1 MIFVRD
7 YLRKMFL
14 AGGLA
19 ISLTTAALDLSYG
32 SLSPSSRRDLLAE
45 YTDLQF
51 PGILSTV
58 LDFFIKIFASHFG
71 IVCQTSE
78 SIAQRIRHQKIRPP
92 ASPPR
97 SECVET

>member
-32 SLSPSSRRDLLAE
+32 SLSPSSRR
-45 YTDLQF
+45 T
-51 PGILSTV
+51 LSV
-58 LDFFIKIFASHFG
+58 P
-71 IVCQTSE
+71 E
-78 SIAQRIRHQKIRPP
+78 R
-92 ASPPR
+92 
-97 SECVET
+97 E